1 MKHSNLA
8 GQAALLA
15 ILLSLLGT
23 GRLDA
28 QAPARALN
36 EALVRQALADADR
49 PPAELMRSDDAAA
62 EVLRQMGPE
71 LHDAH
76 SGHLRVLA
84 WLGDRRGIAPIE
96 KLLTNKAVDRTA
108 AVRALVAL
116 DAPTAIERAHEL
128 FEDEPAYGGPLLAR
142 LRTPRGAVVARRL
155 LAGDEPRGWLP
166 AIWVLGQGHDSAE
179 IHVLEERAR
188 VLPPLDKETHQALQ
202 IAVRRLRVENRDIPA
217 EALWEYLADVEGK
230 ADPQGTDERLW
241 CLVELARIG
250 DASAV
255 TRLGTGAWLA
265 RSRTRDAEGTAI
277 LWARHHAGDPL
288 SPVELERLR
297 SERFR
302 LTFLPGGSR
311 WPPTRAKDTR

>member
-1 MKHSNLA
+1 MTHPITGRPA
-8 GQAALLA
+8 AFALL
-15 ILLSLLGT
+15 LLCLVPGELSAQGHAAVSL
-23 GRLDA
+23 
-28 QAPARALN
+28 
-36 EALVRQALADADR
+36 EELVRQALADETR
-49 PPAELMRSDDAAA
+49 PPAELMRRDDAAV
-62 EVLRQMGPE
+62 EVLRQMGPDFR
-71 LHDAH
+71 DAH

-84 WLGDRRGIAPIE
+84 WLGDRRGIAPVE
-96 KLLTNKAVDRTA
+96 KLLSAKAVDRTA
-108 AVRALVAL
+108 AVRTLVAL
-116 DAPTAIERAHEL
+116 DASSAVERAHEL

-155 LAGDEPRGWLP
+155 LAGEEPRGWLP

-179 IHVLEERAR
+179 INVLEERAR
-188 VLPPLDKETHQALQ
+188 NLPPLDKETHQALQ

-217 EALWEYLADVEGK
+217 EALWEYLADVEAK

-241 CLVELARIG
+241 CLVELARMG

-255 TRLGTGAWLA
+255 ARLGTGTWLA

-277 LWARHHAGDPL
+277 LWGRHHAGDPL
-288 SPVELERLR
+288 SPIELDRLR

-302 LTFLPGGSR
+302 LTFIPGGSR